1 MKWSELPLHP
11 SPKVLRQFAG
21 MWLVFFGCLA
31 VHQGLVRNR
40 PLLGVVLGVAAAV
53 VGGLGLLRPV
63 AVRWVFVGWMV
74 LVFPLGWLISQVMLL
89 VLFFGLITPV
99 ALLFRLKGRDV
110 LRRKPGGG
118 QTTFWM
124 NKETPQDLRR
134 YFRQY

>member
-11 SPKVLRQFAG
+11 SRKILRQFAG

-31 VHQGLVRNR
+31 AHQGLVRNR
-40 PLLGVVLGVAAAV
+40 PLLGLGIGVAAVV
-53 VGGLGLLRPV
+53 VGGLGLFRPA

-74 LVFPLGWLISQVMLL
+74 LVFPLGWLISQVLL
-89 VLFFGLITPV
+89 LLLFFGLITPV

-118 QTTFWM
+118 LTTFWM
-124 NKETPQDLRR
+124 NKEPPQDLRR